1 MNLPAHYLVF
11 DTNECNFLTGDV
23 MEKIGLKSLREQ
35 AGVSTFGMLI
45 VVILIVAFLTFGLK
59 VGPVYV
65 DHNLI
70 TGACEE
76 LIENGEAANMTTTE
90 IRQRVS
96 TTLRINNLSNFDL
109 SSITM
114 RKQSD
119 QAIITIAY
127 ERRVELVANLD
138 VVAKFNTVL
147 Q

>member
-1 MNLPAHYLVF
+1 MKQV
-11 DTNECNFLTGDV
+11 
-23 MEKIGLKSLREQ
+23 GLKSLKEQ
-35 AGVSTFGMLI
+35 VGVSKFGLLM
-45 VVILIVAFLTFGLK
+45 VFILMVSFMTFGLK
-59 VGPVYV
+59 VVPLYV

-70 TGACEE
+70 SGICEE

-96 TTLRINNLSNFDL
+96 NTLRIDNVTDFDL

-114 RKQSD
+114 LKESD

-127 ERRVELVANLD
+127 ERGVELAVNLD
-138 VVAKFNTVL
+138 VVAKFDTDL

>member
-1 MNLPAHYLVF
+1 MKQV
-11 DTNECNFLTGDV
+11 
-23 MEKIGLKSLREQ
+23 GLKSFKEQ
-35 AGVSTFGMLI
+35 VGVSKFGLLM
-45 VVILIVAFLTFGLK
+45 VFILMVSFMTFGLK
-59 VGPVYV
+59 VVPLYV

-70 TGACEE
+70 SGVCEE

-96 TTLRINNLSNFDL
+96 NTLRIDNVTDFDL

-114 RKQSD
+114 LKESD

-127 ERRVELVANLD
+127 ERGVELAVNLD
-138 VVAKFNTVL
+138 VVAKFDTDL